1 MARTNPLAAPAREA
15 IACRAPASR
24 VGWTRQVTEKP
35 LAPKQRAGL
44 SMRAYD
50 PCGERCSV
58 ADPHLVGAVATGSR
72 RMPGPAG
79 FASAQTTRTSFAS
92 TSAPVAL
99 LRWKRIVSP
108 GRTDRRSA
116 YPVSGSMAKGSSGPR
131 PAVRPASGRYSHRI
145 RRAGLGRCA
154 RAGGPERTG
163 NRAPAR
169 VARLDG
175 TTAPQPPMRHD
186 SHPRLPCT
194 RTHDDDDHLLRAQ
207 DTHHEPPPPRG
218 DPRRG
223 ARRPRARHR
232 RARGSRGM
240 GRPRAR

>member
-1 MARTNPLAAPAREA
+1 MARTNPLAAPAPVREA

-50 PCGERCSV
+50 PCGARCSV
-58 ADPHLVGAVATGSR
+58 ADPHLMGVAATGST

-99 LRWKRIVSP
+99 LRWKRIVSS

-116 YPVSGSMAKGSSGPR
+116 YPVSGSMAIDSSGL
-131 PAVRPASGRYSHRI
+131 RPASAPALKRYS
-145 RRAGLGRCA
+145 
-154 RAGGPERTG
+154 P
-163 NRAPAR
+163 
-169 VARLDG
+169 
-175 TTAPQPPMRHD
+175 
-186 SHPRLPCT
+186 
-194 RTHDDDDHLLRAQ
+194 
-207 DTHHEPPPPRG
+207 
-218 DPRRG
+218 
-223 ARRPRARHR
+223 
-232 RARGSRGM
+232 
-240 GRPRAR
+240 